1 MKLLIHDLDNYEFK
15 NLSDDIKIID
25 KKGEIKNCI
34 GCFGCW
40 VKTPAECV
48 INDSYKD
55 IGRYFSKSDEIIIIS
70 KCVYGGFSPFVK
82 NVFDRA
88 ISYIHPYFKIR
99 NNEMHHKRRY
109 DNVIKLTAWFYGED
123 ITSEEKETANNLL
136 KANAINFDGFVE
148 RITFVNNIAELE
160 GKIM

>member
-1 MKLLIHDLDNYEFK
+1 MKLLIHDLDNYEIK

-25 KKGEIKNCI
+25 KKNDIKNCI

-40 VKTPAECV
+40 LKTPAECV
-48 INDSYKD
+48 INDSYKNM
-55 IGRYFSKSDEIIIIS
+55 GELLSKSDEIIIIS
-70 KCVYGGFSPFVK
+70 KCVYGGFSPFIK

-88 ISYIHPYFKIR
+88 IPYIHPYFVTR

-109 DNVIKLTAWFYGED
+109 KNVIKLTAWFYGED

-136 KANAINFDGFVE
+136 RANAINYDGLVKQINFVK
-148 RITFVNNIAELE
+148 NIDVLE
-160 GKIM
+160 GKII